1 MLVLELASD
10 HHKNEIGL
18 SFRPC
23 FTVFSLD
30 AMHCSLFASSLFV
43 GLSLISISASLESPA
58 FSQELAVSLCDF
70 RSRGN
75 GLSAFCSRKCSATG
89 SRWLFALA
97 TPPATCSFPQLPR
110 VSFEF
115 ALIEPPLS

>member
-10 HHKNEIGL
+10 HHKNEIDL

-30 AMHCSLFASSLFV
+30 VMYCSLFASSLFV
-43 GLSLISISASLESPA
+43 GLSLISISASLESLA

-70 RSRGN
+70 RSREN
-75 GLSAFCSRKCSATG
+75 GLSTFCSRRCSATD

-97 TPPATCSFPQLPR
+97 TPQAICSFPQLPR

-115 ALIEPPLS
+115 ALTEPPPS